1 MFRPLNNLKTDRFPF
16 QKVFV
21 ERCELVLKRDW
32 TECYGCCPY
41 LYQGKCF
48 WCIDVGD
55 ASDGGDDDGE
65 DQVGGEE
72 EDDEDEQ
79 RASLA
84 LITVFL

>member
-41 LYQGKCF
+41 LYQG
-48 WCIDVGD
+48 DASDGGDDDDD

-65 DQVGGEE
+65 DQVGGG
-72 EDDEDEQ
+72 Q
-79 RASLA
+79 
-84 LITVFL
+84 